1 MKNIYILLIII
12 IVIIIIIIIYS
23 TNKNEEKKCIIKK
36 VYYFPDVLSQEEYKK
51 ILEECKILK
60 PYLKEDDLKMIK
72 RKTIVID
79 KNSYVNSIFY
89 GNKFLNYLYKIV
101 GFRVKASNNLPIE
114 FRIYEKGGKMDW
126 HRDYVDKV
134 VRNCPQ
140 IEIVFTLENSSDS
153 KTVWIDDDTNKKNEI
168 ITKNNS
174 IIITQGNGAYH
185 MVTPV
190 STGYRSIIKIAYDI
204 L

>member
-12 IVIIIIIIIYS
+12 IVIIIIIIFS
-23 TNKNEEKKCIIKK
+23 TNKIEDKNCIIKK
-36 VYYFPDVLSQEEYKK
+36 VYFFTDVLSQEEYNN
-51 ILEECKILK
+51 ILEECNILK
-60 PYLKEDDLKMIK
+60 PYLKEDNSKIVK
-72 RKTIVID
+72 RKTIIID
-79 KNSYVNSIFY
+79 KNSYLNTIFY
-89 GNKFLNYLYKIV
+89 SNKFLNYLYKIL
-101 GFRVKASNNLPIE
+101 GFKVKSSNNLPIE

-126 HRDYVDKV
+126 HRDDVDKV
-134 VRNCPQ
+134 VNNCPQ
-140 IEIVFTLENSSDS
+140 IEIVFTLENTSDS
-153 KTVWIDDDTNKKNEI
+153 KTLWIDDDTNKKHEI

>member
-1 MKNIYILLIII
+1 MKNAYIIIFI
-12 IVIIIIIIIYS
+12 IVIVIVIIYN
-23 TNKNEEKKCIIKK
+23 TNKDEDINCIIKK
-36 VYYFPDVLSQEEYKK
+36 VYFYTNVLSQEEYSN
-51 ILEECKILK
+51 ILEECKLLQ
-60 PYLKEDDLKMIK
+60 PYLEEENTEFAT
-72 RKTIVID
+72 RKKIVID
-79 KNSYVNSIFY
+79 KSSYINSIFY
-89 GNKFLNYLYKIV
+89 GGKFLNYLYKIL
-101 GFRVKASNNLPIE
+101 GFRVKPSVNLPIE

-140 IEIVFTLENSSDS
+140 IEIVFTLENTSDS
-153 KTVWIDDDTNKKNEI
+153 KTLWIDDDTHKKHEI

-190 STGYRSIIKIAYDI
+190 KSGYRSIIKIAYDI

>member
-1 MKNIYILLIII
+1 MII
-12 IVIIIIIIIYS
+12 IIIIIIIYS
-23 TNKNEEKKCIIKK
+23 KNKNEDTNCIIKK
-36 VYYFPDVLSQEEYKK
+36 VYFFTDVLSQEEYNN
-51 ILEECKILK
+51 ILEECNILK
-60 PYLKEDDLKMIK
+60 PYLKEDNSKIIK

-79 KNSYVNSIFY
+79 KNSYLNTIFY
-89 GNKFLNYLYKIV
+89 GDKFLNYLYKIL
-101 GFRVKASNNLPIE
+101 GFRVKPSNNLPIE

-140 IEIVFTLENSSDS
+140 IEIVFTLENTSDS
-153 KTVWIDDDTNKKNEI
+153 KTLWIDDDTNKKHEI
-168 ITKNNS
+168 ITQNNS

-190 STGYRSIIKIAYDI
+190 SIGYRSIIKIAYDI
-204 L
+204 

>member
-1 MKNIYILLIII
+1 MRNIYIIIFFI
-12 IVIIIIIIIYS
+12 LVIIIFIYN
-23 TNKNEEKKCIIKK
+23 TNNNKNCIINKVYFYTNVLPSVEYLNVLKKCKLLI
-36 VYYFPDVLSQEEYKK
+36 
-51 ILEECKILK
+51 
-60 PYLKEDDLKMIK
+60 PYLIEENTELAT

-79 KNSYVNSIFY
+79 KSSYINNIFY
-89 GNKFLNYLYKIV
+89 GDKFLNYLYKIL
-101 GFRVKASNNLPIE
+101 GFRVKPSINLPIE

-126 HRDYVDKV
+126 HRDYVDNV

-140 IEIVFTLENSSDS
+140 IEIVFTLENTSDS
-153 KTVWIDDDTNKKNEI
+153 KTLWIDDDTNKKHEI

-190 STGYRSIIKIAYDI
+190 TTGFRSIIKIAYNI

>member
-1 MKNIYILLIII
+1 MITTVL
-12 IVIIIIIIIYS
+12 VIIIIIYS
-23 TNKNEEKKCIIKK
+23 KNIIEDKNCIIKK
-36 VYYFPDVLSQEEYKK
+36 VYFYTDILPKEEYDN
-51 ILEECKILK
+51 ILKECKLLQ
-60 PYLKEDDLKMIK
+60 PYLVEENTEFAT
-72 RKTIVID
+72 RKTIVVY
-79 KNSYVNSIFY
+79 KNSYLNTIFY
-89 GNKFLNYLYKIV
+89 GEKFINYLCGIL
-101 GFRVKASNNLPIE
+101 GFRVKPSVNFPIE

-126 HRDYVDKV
+126 HRDYIDNV

-140 IEIVFTLENSSDS
+140 IEIVFTLENTSDS
-153 KTVWIDDDTNKKNEI
+153 KTLWIDDDTNEKHEI

-190 STGYRSIIKIAYDI
+190 TTGFRSIVKIAYDI